1 MGTKTAKLRPSHVPA
16 LEFPSRFGDDK
27 ARKQCLIVM
36 IPGNPGLVAYY
47 EPFLATLRHLLDEK
61 ESQPGCRHAFH
72 IHGRN
77 LLGFADED
85 HEPAFGTLT
94 DGPEGPAA
102 AEPFNLEDQ
111 IRGVCEHLCR
121 LNQPAPPGGSDGNDV
136 HHGDR
141 TRPFDEI
148 ILMGHSVGAYITVEV
163 FHRHYL
169 ARKAQQN
176 RQQLPPSHDALTT
189 LPLKSAILLFP
200 TLTHIARSPRG
211 QVMTFLANHISPYNL
226 NRLVTRPA
234 ADLLLFLLDLPF
246 WPAWLRAGIVRRLTG
261 GFPEHAAAA
270 TEQFLRQ
277 RDAIWQ
283 ALHMGADEM
292 RKIGEERWEEGM
304 WEGEGDLREVV
315 GEEEKEEE
323 NGNVGAAGAD
333 DADKK
338 AKFFLFFAEKDHW
351 VADEAR
357 AEFVE
362 RRRNH
367 EKGRTRVVVDEAGLP
382 HAFCIHHSETV
393 AEKVHAW
400 IQEIAGL

>member
-1 MGTKTAKLRPSHVPA
+1 MGTRTATLKPDHVPT
-16 LEFPSRFGDDK
+16 LDFPSRNRDDTD
-27 ARKQCLIVM
+27 RKHSLICM
-36 IPGNPGLVAYY
+36 IPGNPGLIGYY
-47 EPFLATLRHLLDEK
+47 EPFLATLRQLLDEK
-61 ESQPGCRHAFH
+61 EAQPSCRHAFH

-85 HEPAFGTLT
+85 HEPAFGALT

-111 IRGVCEHLCR
+111 IRGVCEHLGR
-121 LNQPAPPGGSDGNDV
+121 LNRSAPPGDGNNPQ
-136 HHGDR
+136 HGSR
-141 TRPFDEI
+141 AGGFDEI

-169 ARKAQQN
+169 ARKAQRN
-176 RQQLPPSHDALTT
+176 RQQQPPSHDAFAA
-189 LPLKSAILLFP
+189 LPLTSAILLFP
-200 TLTHIARSPRG
+200 TLTHIALSPRG

-226 NRLVTRPA
+226 NRFVTRPA
-234 ADLLLFLLDLPF
+234 ADLLFFFLDLPF
-246 WPAWLRAGIVRRLTG
+246 WPSWLRTSIVRRLTG
-261 GFPEHAAAA
+261 GFPEDAAA
-270 TEQFLRQ
+270 TTERFLRQ

-292 RKIGEERWEEGM
+292 RKIGEEKWEEGM

-315 GEEEKEEE
+315 EEEKEDDA
-323 NGNVGAAGAD
+323 VGAE
-333 DADKK
+333 DANKK
-338 AKFFLFFAEKDHW
+338 SKFFLFFGEKDHW

-362 RRRNH
+362 RRQKH
-367 EKGRTRVVVDEAGLP
+367 EKGRAKVVVDEAGLP

-393 AEKVHAW
+393 AEKVYTW
-400 IQEIAGL
+400 IQEIADL